1 MSTLQ
6 MNVTGKRIARLAQ
19 NGEILFHTKDLANI
33 WDIANPNTLRVTL
46 KRYVQNKLIY
56 RMYKGFYSLIPP
68 HTLPPLL
75 LGAKALHR
83 FCYVST
89 ESILTKEGYINHIP
103 SHHTFISNKR
113 YTFSVGRHDFLSRQL
128 DKKYLY
134 NNEGIYEENGVRK
147 ATIERA
153 IADMIYFCPKYYFD
167 REPDWIKV
175 NDMQKKLGY
184 PLTPSP

>member
-103 SHHTFISNKR
+103 SHHTFIRTVDQK
-113 YTFSVGRHDFLSRQL
+113 TVTVPVHPGHDLGRGITLTILKDADISPDEFL
-128 DKKYLY
+128 
-134 NNEGIYEENGVRK
+134 
-147 ATIERA
+147 
-153 IADMIYFCPKYYFD
+153 
-167 REPDWIKV
+167 
-175 NDMQKKLGY
+175 KL
-184 PLTPSP
+184 L